1 MTLPKIVYRLPQY
14 TARAALPLVKI
25 PEPPTLK
32 GAGMVTRFP
41 EVMATTGI
49 RRVLVVCGPT
59 VYASGMLSPFLT
71 ALETNGITPVI
82 FHGVDPNPTFKNV
95 YDAIEM
101 YQSHFCDSIVAFGGG
116 SAIDCAKITAAK
128 ITNDKPIEKMAG
140 LFRLAHRLPPFFAVP
155 TTAGSGSEASIAAVV
170 TNEAQHEKLKI
181 ADAKLCP
188 LAVVLDPTLTRSMP
202 ANVTAYAGMDALAH
216 AVEAYIGL
224 FDTPYVREKALEAS
238 RRILAALPT
247 AFDNPDDLEARL
259 TMQEAAMDA
268 GKAFTRAMVGY
279 VHAIAHAVGGLYNLP
294 HGLACAAILPRVLA
308 FSKPAVPEKL
318 AELAYNAELG
328 GPELSD
334 EELGDALI
342 AKIEAMN
349 RHFGIPETLDALRVE
364 DIPDIARRALAEAN
378 PAYPVPRIMDY
389 NDCVELLGTLLP
401 EDETPRY

>member
-14 TARAALPLVKI
+14 TARAALPLMKI

>member
-59 VYASGMLSPFLT
+59 VYALGMLSPFLT

-334 EELGDALI
+334 EELADALI
-342 AKIEAMN
+342 AKIESMN

>member
-59 VYASGMLSPFLT
+59 VYALGMLSPFLT

-334 EELGDALI
+334 EELADALI